1 MTLSDFK
8 ALLLAADPALSKYSG
23 ATNGNYT
30 TWRPGTFDGMD
41 GDGKTI
47 EPLTRIYVDRFTK
60 SDTDPIVLAID
71 ATLKGSDE
79 IALNEH
85 ISDYES
91 TTWYIH
97 HSWTCEVI

>member
-8 ALLLAADPALSKYSG
+8 ALLLTADPALSKYSG
-23 ATNGNYT
+23 ANDGNYT
-30 TWRPGTFDGMD
+30 VWRPGSFDGLN
-41 GDGKTI
+41 GDGKII

-60 SDTDPIVLAID
+60 SDSDPVVSAID
-71 ATLKGSDE
+71 DTLQGSDE
-79 IALNEH
+79 IVVNEH

-91 TTWYIH
+91 TTGYIH